1 MKITAKAPTTYQYR
15 SLQAFGMPING
26 HGDGSYSSAMEFD
39 SLEEARKYLRGR
51 ADLYFETEKELDDAY
66 EDIQCGYLRLDA
78 VIAHIE
84 D

>member
-1 MKITAKAPTTYQYR
+1 
-15 SLQAFGMPING
+15 
-26 HGDGSYSSAMEFD
+26 MEFD